1 MSRTKLMVAL
11 KDLEHVDDLLKLACH
26 LKSVMEAEL
35 TAIHVTEVGPGLPLD
50 IDAEVLDQAGKEILS
65 RACQIAAQNSVP
77 ITTRLLRAHHAGRA
91 LVSEATDQKIDLLI
105 MGYHRRQGVAEM
117 LFGSTVRYVAQHA
130 PCRVLV
136 EVLPPTLHKGLA
148 MPLPWV
154 A

>member
-11 KDLEHVDDLLKLACH
+11 KDLEHVDDLLKLAFH

-35 TAIHVTEVGPGLPLD
+35 TATHVTEVGPGLPLD

-77 ITTRLLRAHHAGRA
+77 IATRLLRAHHAGRA

-117 LFGSTVRYVAQHA
+117 LFGSTVRYVARHA

-136 EVLPPTLHKGLA
+136 EVVPSTLHQRLA
-148 MPLPWV
+148 APLPWV

>member
-50 IDAEVLDQAGKEILS
+50 IDVEVLDQAGKEILS
-65 RACQIAAQNSVP
+65 RARQIAAQNSVS
-77 ITTRLLRAHHAGRA
+77 IATRLLRAHHAGQA

-105 MGYHRRQGVAEM
+105 MGYHCRQGVAEM

-136 EVLPPTLHKGLA
+136 EVLPPTLQKGLA
-148 MPLPWV
+148 APLPWV

>member
-11 KDLEHVDDLLKLACH
+11 KDLEHVDDLLKLAFH
-26 LKSVMEAEL
+26 LTRVTEAEL
-35 TAIHVTEVGPGLPLD
+35 TAMYVTEVGPGLPLD
-50 IDAEVLDQAGKEILS
+50 IDAEVLDQARKEILS

-77 ITTRLLRAHHAGRA
+77 IATKLLRAHHAGRA

-105 MGYHRRQGVAEM
+105 MGYHRRQGLAEM
-117 LFGSTVRYVAQHA
+117 LFGSTVRYVARHA

-136 EVLPPTLHKGLA
+136 EVLPTTLHKA
-148 MPLPWV
+148 PLPWV

>member
-1 MSRTKLMVAL
+1 MSRAKLMVAL
-11 KDLEHVDDLLKLACH
+11 KDAEHVDDLMNLACH
-26 LKSVMEAEL
+26 LKRVMEAEL
-35 TAIHVTEVGPGLPLD
+35 TATHVTEVGPGLPLD
-50 IDAEVLDQAGKEILS
+50 IDAEVLDQAGKAILS

-77 ITTRLLRAHHAGRA
+77 IATKLLRAHHAGQA

-136 EVLPPTLHKGLA
+136 EVLPPTLHRGLA
-148 MPLPWV
+148 TPLPWV